1 MSENNY
7 FVEGK
12 TGLWEVVIGLEVHAQ
27 ITSHAKLFS
36 GASAEFGADPN
47 THVDYL
53 DAGLPGILP
62 VINQRCVDQA
72 IKTGLGLH
80 GDVQPIS
87 VFDRKNY
94 FYADLPLGYQISQF
108 EKPIVL
114 GGYIDINLEDG
125 TPKRINIT
133 RLHMEQDAGKS
144 THDLHPSLS
153 YIDLNRAGV
162 ALMEIVSEPEIRS
175 PHEAQAYVKKLRTI
189 VRYLGTCDGN
199 MEQGSMRVDAN
210 VSLHKPG
217 TPFGTRAEIKNVN
230 SVRFLGQAIE
240 FEIQRQLEILE
251 SGGEVVQE
259 TRLFDPSKGE
269 TRSMRSKEDAHDY
282 RYFPDPDLK
291 PLVLTADRIATVKA
305 TMPELPDAKKE
316 RFMADYALSAYDADI
331 LVAEIGTAA
340 YYESV
345 VKASV
350 ASKKASKPVHESE
363 QESKDSRNAVDTCS
377 MSTENSAERRTQDVK
392 WDGGAAAKT
401 IANWLIVEVFGA
413 MNREGVTLDAL
424 SFKPE
429 HLAKLVDL
437 IMDGTISGK
446 IAKDI
451 FAKMWESGKAPD
463 ALVEELGL
471 KQISDTSVIEK
482 VVDDIIAA
490 NMDKVE
496 AYKGGKVQLF
506 GFFVGSVMKALEGK
520 ANPGMVNEFL
530 KKKIG

>member
-36 GASAEFGADPN
+36 CASAEFGAEPN
-47 THVDYL
+47 SHVDYL

-62 VINQRCVDQA
+62 VINERCVDQA
-72 IKTGLGLH
+72 IKTGLGIK
-80 GDVQPIS
+80 GEIQPIS

-125 TPKRINIT
+125 TPKRINVT

-162 ALMEIVSEPEIRS
+162 ALMEIVSEPEMRS

-210 VSLHKPG
+210 ISLHKPG

-230 SVRFLGQAIE
+230 SIRFLGQAIE
-240 FEIQRQLEILE
+240 YEIQRQLEILE
-251 SGGEVVQE
+251 SGGEIVQE

-291 PLVLTADRIATVKA
+291 PLVLVPERIAAVKA

-331 LVAEIGTAA
+331 LVSEIEIAA

-345 VKASV
+345 VKAST
-350 ASKKASKPVHESE
+350 AT
-363 QESKDSRNAVDTCS
+363 DT
-377 MSTENSAERRTQDVK
+377 K
-392 WDGGAAAKT
+392 AAAKT
-401 IANWLIVEVFGA
+401 MANWLIVEVFGA
-413 MNREGVTLDAL
+413 MNRESRTLDTLPFTPA
-424 SFKPE
+424 

-496 AYKGGKVQLF
+496 AYKSGKVQLF

-520 ANPGMVNEFL
+520 ANPGMVNEYL
-530 KKKIG
+530 KKKLG

>member
-1 MSENNY
+1 MSKNNY

-27 ITSHAKLFS
+27 ISSKAKLFS
-36 GASAEFGADPN
+36 NASAEFGADPN

-53 DAGLPGILP
+53 DAGLPGMLP
-62 VINQRCVDQA
+62 VINQLCVDQA
-72 IKTGLGLH
+72 IKTGLGIK
-80 GDVQPIS
+80 GEIQPIS

-125 TPKRINIT
+125 TPKRINVT

-162 ALMEIVSEPEIRS
+162 ALMEIVSEPEMRS

-210 VSLHKPG
+210 ISLHKPG

-230 SVRFLGQAIE
+230 SIRFLGQAIE
-240 FEIQRQLEILE
+240 YEIARQLEILE
-251 SGGEVVQE
+251 SGGEIVQE

-291 PLVLTADRIATVKA
+291 PLVLVPERIAAIKA
-305 TMPELPDAKKE
+305 TMPELPDTKKK
-316 RFMADYALSAYDADI
+316 RFMADYSLSPYDADI
-331 LVAEIGTAA
+331 LVSEIEIAA

-345 VKASV
+345 VKAST
-350 ASKKASKPVHESE
+350 AG
-363 QESKDSRNAVDTCS
+363 DT
-377 MSTENSAERRTQDVK
+377 K
-392 WDGGAAAKT
+392 AAAKT
-401 IANWLIVEVFGA
+401 MANWLIVEVFGA
-413 MNREGVTLDAL
+413 MNRESRTLNTLPFTPA
-424 SFKPE
+424 

-496 AYKGGKVQLF
+496 AYKAGKVQLF

-520 ANPGMVNEFL
+520 ANPGMVNEYL
-530 KKKIG
+530 KKKLG